1 MGAPENRIS
10 AFSKK
15 KTNKH
20 KIFILF
26 SNQKNKKMGPLAF
39 HRQQREQHEAMDR
52 IRAALAWNSA
62 YRAWLFSTSRSAPS

>member
-1 MGAPENRIS
+1 
-10 AFSKK
+10 
-15 KTNKH
+15 
-20 KIFILF
+20 
-26 SNQKNKKMGPLAF
+26 MGPLAF